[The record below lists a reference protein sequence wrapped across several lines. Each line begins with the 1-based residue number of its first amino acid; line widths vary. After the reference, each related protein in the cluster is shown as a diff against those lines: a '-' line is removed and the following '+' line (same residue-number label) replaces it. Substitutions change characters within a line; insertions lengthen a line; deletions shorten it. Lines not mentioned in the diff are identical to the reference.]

1 MDAVRAE
8 HLALSAL
15 LVAMP
20 EPVLSLDA
28 KGKVELA
35 NPASC
40 QLFGQTQARLRS
52 HPVAQLITDFNL
64 QRWLE
69 GNPLESHTEHVV
81 VNGQN
86 FMLEVTP
93 VYLEG
98 EHAERVLTG
107 AVVMLRSTIRM
118 GRQLQT
124 LTTQDTSAFSQIL
137 AVGPKM
143 RHVVEQ
149 ARKLAMLS
157 APLLIVGDT
166 GTGKDLLAHACHLA
180 SPRASKPY
188 LALNC
193 GSIPENAVESEL
205 FGDASQGKKVLS
217 RPTAALCCWM
227 RSAKC
232 RPACK
237 RSCCAFNDGTFRRVG
252 EDHEVHV
259 DVRVICAT
267 QKISSSWCK
276 KDSSAKIFIIV

>member
-1 MDAVRAE
+1 MNT
-8 HLALSAL
+8 ALSAL

-20 EPVLSLDA
+20 EPVLSLDT
-28 KGKVELA
+28 KGRVELA

-40 QLFGQTQARLRS
+40 LLFGQSEAKLRN
-52 HPVAQLITDFNL
+52 HPVAQLIADFNV

-69 GNPLESHTEHVV
+69 SSPQETHAEHVV

-86 FMLEVTP
+86 YLLEVTP

-98 EHAERVLTG
+98 EHNEPG
-107 AVVMLRSTIRM
+107 ADRRRSDAALNRAHGTPAADHD
-118 GRQLQT
+118 QP
-124 LTTQDTSAFSQIL
+124 DTSAFSQIL

-180 SPRASKPY
+180 SPRAGKPY

-193 GSIPENAVESEL
+193 GSIPEDAVESEL
-205 FGDASQGKKVLS
+205 FGDALQGKKGFFEQANGGSVLLDEIGEMS
-217 RPTAALCCWM
+217 PRMQTKLL
-227 RSAKC
+227 R
-232 RPACK
+232 
-237 RSCCAFNDGTFRRVG
+237 FLNDGTFRRVG

-267 QKISSSWCK
+267 QKNWSNWCRK
-276 KDSSAKIFIIV
+276 GCSAKISTIASTS